1 MKNRE
6 KLSSDIDMKKTG
18 IHLWTR
24 QVISTLS
31 FLLCMGS
38 YIPIHAQ
45 SHGKVNITG
54 KIYELNEKEKR
65 TPLGYATLYFPD
77 YGIGTTTDENGCYK
91 LENVPTGKARLQVQ
105 YIGKLPI
112 DTLVHVTRDLAFD
125 FTLLN
130 EDFKLKEVVVT
141 ATNSRAGKS
150 TASNISRQAMDHLQ
164 ATSLHDL
171 LALMPGGISQNSDLS
186 SSQQI
191 NIRQIASNSSGEQS
205 LNALG
210 TAIIRDGA
218 PISNNSNLSAMN
230 PTVSGGASALGGGA
244 SPNGGVDVR
253 SISTENIESV
263 EIIRGIP
270 SVEYGDLTSGA
281 MIVNTKAGRE
291 PLRVKAKANPN
302 VYQVSMG
309 TGYEL
314 GKDKGALN
322 VSADYAYNTS
332 DPKATYQHY
341 QRATGK
347 VMYSNAFFDHKL
359 RSNTSFDFIYGK
371 DTREKNPDDES
382 TQTTS
387 EGRDVGF
394 RLNTNGTWS
403 INKGWLQNIR
413 YVLSGSYTDKQSF
426 YETAYGAASAP
437 YSMTTTDGAILSNFA
452 GQHIFDAEG
461 NQITNFGSEDA
472 KNYAVFL
479 PSSYIGH
486 YEIDSRE
493 MNAFGK
499 LTATLFRQSGK
510 VNNRILLGADFK
522 TDGNVG
528 KGKTF
533 DPTAPPL
540 RSNSNKN
547 SSYRPRTY
555 KDIPFIHQFGLFAE
569 ENFTWSMGERDLRI
583 QAGMR
588 FDHASK
594 VGSTWS
600 PRFNASFDLI
610 PRALT
615 ISGGYGI
622 TAKMPTLL
630 YLYPEKAYFEY
641 VNINELANESIPENE
656 RLFMT
661 TTKVYDTENRNLKVA
676 KNHKA
681 EIGLRLNVGKVSAS
695 VTAFQERLKNG
706 YSLDYTFDTFNTF
719 IYNEYTRDANGDLIL
734 ASNLPVLNSFYT
746 PTNNLNVETQGLEF
760 DINIGRMEAIRT
772 AFQLNGAWMRTKS
785 WSDNYHFYDNSG
797 TAASSR
803 KPVAIYEA
811 GTNKNYRQQF
821 TTTLRATHNLPQIGF
836 VVTLTAQAVWN
847 QANWKTFGNDTIPVG
862 YISLDNEVTMFP
874 EGKYT
879 STEQVKADGF
889 DYLLQNPNHSQAIKE
904 SYNPYFCF
912 NINVTKEISDML
924 RVSFFANNMFRSYP
938 RMESK
943 RNPGTYT
950 QLNNRFFFGL
960 ELSLTL

>member
-1 MKNRE
+1 MGKKKNDSWTRIVLTLLLIVCFGIT
-6 KLSSDIDMKKTG
+6 LSAQNPTQTG
-18 IHLWTR
+18 I
-24 QVISTLS
+24 S
-31 FLLCMGS
+31 
-38 YIPIHAQ
+38 
-45 SHGKVNITG
+45 GKV
-54 KIYELNEKEKR
+54 YELDSQGKR
-65 TPLGYATLYFPD
+65 IPLGFATIYLPD
-77 YGIGTTTDENGCYK
+77 YGMGATTTDDG
-91 LENVPTGKARLQVQ
+91 LFSLDNVPTGKTRMQVQ
-105 YIGKLPI
+105 FVGKLPI
-112 DTLVHVTRDLAFD
+112 DTLVNVSRNMKLD
-125 FTLLN
+125 FTLKN
-130 EDFKLKEVVVT
+130 EDFKLEEVVVT
-141 ATNSRAGKS
+141 ATNSQAGKS

-164 ATSLHDL
+164 ATSLNDL

-191 NIRQIASNSSGEQS
+191 NIRQISGNSSGEQA

-218 PISNNSNLSAMN
+218 PVSNNSNLSAMN

-244 SPNGGVDVR
+244 SPSGGVDVR

-281 MIVNTKAGRE
+281 VIVNTKAGRE

-302 VYQVSMG
+302 VYQVSIG
-309 TGYEL
+309 IGYEL
-314 GKDKGALN
+314 GKDKGAIN

-347 VMYSNAFFDHKL
+347 VMYSNAFFNHKL
-359 RSNTSFDFIYGK
+359 RSNTSLDFIYGK
-371 DTREKNPDDES
+371 DTRDRNPDDES

-426 YETAYGAASAP
+426 YETAYGSASAP

-493 MNAFGK
+493 VNAFGK
-499 LTATLFRQSGK
+499 LTATLFKQSGK

-547 SSYRPRTY
+547 SSYRPRPY
-555 KDIPFIHQFGLFAE
+555 KDIPFIHQLGLFVE

-615 ISGGYGI
+615 LSGGYGI

-661 TTKVYDTENRNLKVA
+661 TTKVYDTENRNLKVS

-695 VTAFQERLKNG
+695 VTVFQERLKNG

-719 IYNEYTRDANGDLIL
+719 MYNEYTRDANGNLIL
-734 ASNLPVLNSFYT
+734 ASSLPVLNSFYT

-760 DINIGRMEAIRT
+760 DINIGRIEAIRT

-785 WSDNYHFYDNSG
+785 WSDSYHFYDNSG
-797 TAASSR
+797 TSASSR

-811 GTNKNYRQQF
+811 GTSKSYRQQF
-821 TTTLRATHNLPQIGF
+821 ATTLRATHNLPQIGF

-862 YISLDNEVTMFP
+862 YISLNNEVTMFP

-879 STEQVKADGF
+879 STEQVKADGL
-889 DYLLQNPNHSQAIKE
+889 DYLLQNPNHSHAIKE

-912 NINVTKEISDML
+912 NMNVTKEISDML

>member
-1 MKNRE
+1 MCFGIT
-6 KLSSDIDMKKTG
+6 LSAQNPTQTG
-18 IHLWTR
+18 ISGKVYELD
-24 QVISTLS
+24 
-31 FLLCMGS
+31 
-38 YIPIHAQ
+38 
-45 SHGKVNITG
+45 SHGKRI
-54 KIYELNEKEKR
+54 
-65 TPLGYATLYFPD
+65 PLGFATVYLPD
-77 YGIGTTTDENGCYK
+77 YGMGATTTDDG
-91 LENVPTGKARLQVQ
+91 LFSLDNVPTGKTRMQVQ
-105 YIGKLPI
+105 FVGKLPI
-112 DTLVHVTRDLAFD
+112 DTLVNVSRNMKLD
-125 FTLLN
+125 FTLKN
-130 EDFKLKEVVVT
+130 EDFKLEEVVVT
-141 ATNSRAGKS
+141 ATNSQAGKS

-164 ATSLHDL
+164 ATSLNDL

-191 NIRQIASNSSGEQS
+191 NIRQIASNSSGEQA

-218 PISNNSNLSAMN
+218 PVSNNSNLSAMN

-244 SPNGGVDVR
+244 SPSGGVDVR

-281 MIVNTKAGRE
+281 VIVNTKAGRE

-314 GKDKGALN
+314 GKDKGAVN

-347 VMYSNAFFDHKL
+347 VMYSNAFFNHKL

-387 EGRDVGF
+387 EGQDVGF

-426 YETAYGAASAP
+426 YETAYGSASAP

-493 MNAFGK
+493 VNAFGK
-499 LTATLFRQSGK
+499 LTATLFKQSGK

-547 SSYRPRTY
+547 SSYRPRPY
-555 KDIPFIHQFGLFAE
+555 KDIPFIHQFGLFVE

-615 ISGGYGI
+615 LSGGYGI

-661 TTKVYDTENRNLKVA
+661 TTKVYDTENRNLKVS

-719 IYNEYTRDANGDLIL
+719 MYNEYTRNANGDLIL
-734 ASNLPVLNSFYT
+734 ASSLPVLNSFYT

-760 DINIGRMEAIRT
+760 DINIGRLEAIRT

-785 WSDNYHFYDNSG
+785 WSDSYHFYDNSG
-797 TAASSR
+797 TSASSR

-811 GTNKNYRQQF
+811 GTSKSYRQQF
-821 TTTLRATHNLPQIGF
+821 ATTLRATHNLPQIGF

-874 EGKYT
+874 AGKYT
-879 STEQVKADGF
+879 STEQMKADGF

-912 NINVTKEISDML
+912 NMNVTKEISDML

>member
-1 MKNRE
+1 
-6 KLSSDIDMKKTG
+6 MKKRKLCVTAALSLLLSG
-18 IHLWTR
+18 ITSLP
-24 QVISTLS
+24 L
-31 FLLCMGS
+31 
-38 YIPIHAQ
+38 HAQ
-45 SHGKVNITG
+45 SHEKGSISG
-54 KIYELNEKEKR
+54 KIHELNEKEKR
-65 TPLGYATLYFPD
+65 IPLGYATLYFPD
-77 YGIGTTTDENGCYK
+77 YGIGTTSDENGRFSMP
-91 LENVPTGKARLQVQ
+91 NVPMGKARVQVM
-105 YIGKLPI
+105 YVGKVTI
-112 DTLVHVTRDLAFD
+112 DTLVNINRDLTLD
-125 FTLLN
+125 FTLQSEN
-130 EDFKLKEVVVT
+130 FNLKEVTVT
-141 ATNSRAGKS
+141 ATQNRAGRS

-164 ATSLHDL
+164 ATSLNDL
-171 LALMPGGISQNSDLS
+171 LSLMPGGISQNSALN

-191 NIRQIASNSSGEQS
+191 NIRQIAGNSSHEEA

-230 PTVSGGASALGGGA
+230 PTVSGGASAMSGGA
-244 SPNGGVDVR
+244 SPSGGVDVR

-281 MIVNTKAGRE
+281 VIVHTKAGRE

-302 VYQVSMG
+302 VYQISMG

-322 VSADYAYNTS
+322 VSADYAYNTN

-347 VMYSNAFFDHKL
+347 VMYSNTFFHNKL
-359 RSNTSFDFIYGK
+359 RSNTSLDFIYGK
-371 DTREKNPDDES
+371 DTRDRNPDDES

-394 RLNTNGTWS
+394 NLNTNGTWN

-413 YVLSGSYTDKQSF
+413 YVLSGNYTDKQSF
-426 YETAYGAASAP
+426 FETAYGSASAP
-437 YSMTTTDGAILSNFA
+437 YSMTTTDGAILSNFK

-472 KNYAVFL
+472 NHYAVFL

-493 MNAFGK
+493 VNAFAK
-499 LTATLFRQSGK
+499 LTATLFKQSGK
-510 VNNRILLGADFK
+510 VNNRILLGVDFK

-533 DPTAPPL
+533 DPTSPPL
-540 RSNSNKN
+540 RNQTSKN
-547 SSYRPRTY
+547 SSYRPRPY
-555 KDIPFIHQFGLFAE
+555 KDIPFIHQFGAFAE
-569 ENFTWSMGERDLRI
+569 ENFAWNIGERELKM
-583 QAGMR
+583 QAGVR
-588 FDHASK
+588 FDHASV
-594 VGSTWS
+594 VGSVLS

-610 PRALT
+610 PHTLT
-615 ISGGYGI
+615 LSGGYGI
-622 TAKMPTLL
+622 TSKMPTLL

-661 TTKVYDTENRNLKVA
+661 TTKVYDTSNENLKVA

-681 EIGLRLNVGKVSAS
+681 EIGLRLNIGKVSAS

-706 YSLDYTFDTFNTF
+706 YSLDNTF
-719 IYNEYTRDANGDLIL
+719 SSFNSFSYKEYTRNENGDLVL
-734 ASNLPVLNSFYT
+734 ASNLPVLNSYYT
-746 PTNNLNVETQGLEF
+746 PTNNMNVKTQGIEF
-760 DINIGRMEAIRT
+760 DVNVGRIDAIRT
-772 AFQLNGAWMRTKS
+772 SFQLNGAWMRTQS
-785 WSDNYHFYDNSG
+785 WNNGYDFYDNSG
-797 TAASSR
+797 TSASSR
-803 KPVAIYEA
+803 TPVAIYEA
-811 GTNKNYRQQF
+811 GAVKSYRQQLA
-821 TTTLRATHNLPQIGF
+821 TTLRATHNIPEIGF
-836 VVTLTAQAVWN
+836 VVTLTTQAIWN
-847 QANWKTFGNDTIPVG
+847 QSNWKTFGNDTIPVG
-862 YISLDNEVTMFP
+862 YISLENEVTMFP

-879 STEQVKADGF
+879 STEQLKADGY
-889 DYLLQNPNHSQAIKE
+889 DYMLQNPNHSHAIKE
-904 SYNPYFCF
+904 TYSPYFCF
-912 NINVTKEISDML
+912 NLNVTKEISDMF

-938 RMESK
+938 RVESK
-943 RNPGTYT
+943 RNPGTYIS
-950 QLNNRFFFGL
+950 LNNRFFFGL
-960 ELSLTL
+960 ELSCTL

>member
-1 MKNRE
+1 
-6 KLSSDIDMKKTG
+6 MKKRKLCVTAALSLLLSG
-18 IHLWTR
+18 ITSLP
-24 QVISTLS
+24 L
-31 FLLCMGS
+31 
-38 YIPIHAQ
+38 HAQ
-45 SHGKVNITG
+45 SHEKGSISG
-54 KIYELNEKEKR
+54 KIHELDEKEKR
-65 TPLGYATLYFPD
+65 IPLGYATLYFPD
-77 YGIGTTTDENGCYK
+77 YGIGTMSDEDGRFSMP
-91 LENVPTGKARLQVQ
+91 NVPMGKARVQVM
-105 YIGKLPI
+105 YVGKVTI
-112 DTLVHVTRDLAFD
+112 DTLVNVNRDLTLD
-125 FTLLN
+125 FTLQN
-130 EDFKLKEVVVT
+130 ENFNLKEVTVT
-141 ATNSRAGKS
+141 ATQNRAGRS

-164 ATSLHDL
+164 ATSLNDL
-171 LALMPGGISQNSDLS
+171 LSLMPGGISQNSALN

-191 NIRQIASNSSGEQS
+191 NIRQIASNSSHEEA

-230 PTVSGGASALGGGA
+230 PTVSGGASAMSGGA
-244 SPNGGVDVR
+244 SPSGGVDVR

-281 MIVNTKAGRE
+281 VIVHTKAGRE

-302 VYQVSMG
+302 VYQISMG

-322 VSADYAYNTS
+322 VSADYAYNTN

-347 VMYSNAFFDHKL
+347 VMYSNTFFHNKL
-359 RSNTSFDFIYGK
+359 RSNTSLDFIYGK
-371 DTREKNPDDES
+371 DTRDRNPDDES

-394 RLNTNGTWS
+394 NLNTNGTWN

-413 YVLSGSYTDKQSF
+413 YVLSGNYTDKQSF
-426 YETAYGAASAP
+426 FETAYGSASAP
-437 YSMTTTDGAILSNFA
+437 YSMTTTDGAILSNFK

-472 KNYAVFL
+472 NHYAVFL

-493 MNAFGK
+493 VNAFAK
-499 LTATLFRQSGK
+499 LTATLFKQSGH
-510 VNNRILLGADFK
+510 VNNRILLGIDFK

-533 DPTAPPL
+533 DPTSPPL
-540 RSNSNKN
+540 RNQTSKN
-547 SSYRPRTY
+547 SSYRPRPY
-555 KDIPFIHQFGLFAE
+555 KDIPFIHQFGAFAE
-569 ENFTWSMGERDLRI
+569 ENFAWNIGERELKM
-583 QAGMR
+583 QAGVR
-588 FDHASK
+588 FDHASV
-594 VGSTWS
+594 VGSVLS

-610 PRALT
+610 PRTLT
-615 ISGGYGI
+615 LSGGYGI
-622 TAKMPTLL
+622 TSKMPTLL

-661 TTKVYDTENRNLKVA
+661 TTKVYDTSNENLKVA

-681 EIGLRLNVGKVSAS
+681 EIGLRLNIGKVSAS

-706 YSLDYTFDTFNTF
+706 YSLDYTFNSFHTFM
-719 IYNEYTRDANGDLIL
+719 YKEYTRNENGNLVL
-734 ASNLPVLNSFYT
+734 ASNLPVLNSYYT
-746 PTNNLNVETQGLEF
+746 PTNNMNVKTQGIEF
-760 DINIGRMEAIRT
+760 DVNVGRIDAIRT
-772 AFQLNGAWMRTKS
+772 SFQLNGAWMRTQS
-785 WSDNYHFYDNSG
+785 WNNGYDFYDNSG
-797 TAASSR
+797 TSASSR
-803 KPVAIYEA
+803 TPVAIYDA
-811 GTNKNYRQQF
+811 GAVKSYRQQLA
-821 TTTLRATHNLPQIGF
+821 TTLRATHNIPEIGF
-836 VVTLTAQAVWN
+836 VVTLTTQAIWN
-847 QANWKTFGNDTIPVG
+847 QSNWKTFGNDTIPVG
-862 YISLDNEVTMFP
+862 YISLENEVIMFP

-879 STEQVKADGF
+879 STEQLKADGY
-889 DYLLQNPNHSQAIKE
+889 DYMLQNPNHSHAIKE
-904 SYNPYFCF
+904 TYSPYFCF
-912 NINVTKEISDML
+912 NLNVTKEISDMF

-938 RMESK
+938 RVESK
-943 RNPGTYT
+943 RNPGTYIS
-950 QLNNRFFFGL
+950 LNNRFFFGL
-960 ELSLTL
+960 ELSCTL

>member
-1 MKNRE
+1 
-6 KLSSDIDMKKTG
+6 MKKE
-18 IHLWTR
+18 R
-24 QVISTLS
+24 QNPWARYVTIYLS
-31 FLLCMGS
+31 LLLCLAT
-38 YIPIHAQ
+38 IFPLHAQ
-45 SHGKVNITG
+45 SRKVTISG
-54 KIYELNEKEKR
+54 KIHEFSEKGKR
-65 TPLGYATLYFPD
+65 IPLGYATLYFPD
-77 YGIGTTTDENGCYK
+77 YGMGATSDDNGHYSVSN
-91 LENVPTGKARLQVQ
+91 LPTGKARIQVQ
-105 YIGKLPI
+105 FVGKLPI
-112 DTLVHVTRDLAFD
+112 DTLVNVHHDSTLD
-125 FTLLN
+125 FTLKN
-130 EDFKLKEVVVT
+130 EDFKLEEVVVT
-141 ATNSRAGKS
+141 ATNSQAGKS

-164 ATSLHDL
+164 ATSLNDL
-171 LALMPGGISQNSDLS
+171 LALMPGGLSQNSDLS

-191 NIRQIASNSSGEQS
+191 NIRQISGNSSGEQA

-218 PISNNSNLSAMN
+218 PVSNNSNLSAMS

-244 SPNGGVDVR
+244 SPSGGVDVR

-281 MIVNTKAGRE
+281 VIVNTKAGRE

-347 VMYSNAFFDHKL
+347 VMYSNAFFNHKL
-359 RSNTSFDFIYGK
+359 RSNTSLDFIYGK
-371 DTREKNPDDES
+371 DTRDRNPDDES

-387 EGRDVGF
+387 EGQDVGF
-394 RLNTNGTWS
+394 RLNTNGIWS
-403 INKGWLQNIR
+403 INKGWLQTVR

-426 YETAYGAASAP
+426 YETAYGSASAP

-472 KNYAVFL
+472 KHYSVFL

-493 MNAFGK
+493 VNAFAK
-499 LTATLFRQSGK
+499 LTTTLFKQSGN

-547 SSYRPRTY
+547 SSYRPRPY

-569 ENFTWSMGERDLRI
+569 ENFTWSIGERDLRM
-583 QAGMR
+583 QAGVR

-615 ISGGYGI
+615 LSGGYGI

-641 VNINELANESIPENE
+641 VNINELANESISENE

-719 IYNEYTRDANGDLIL
+719 MYNEYTRNANGDLIL
-734 ASNLPVLNSFYT
+734 ASSLPVLNSFYT
-746 PTNNLNVETQGLEF
+746 PTNHLNVETQGLEF
-760 DINIGRMEAIRT
+760 DINVGRIEAIRT

-785 WSDNYHFYDNSG
+785 WNDSYNFYDNSG

-811 GTNKNYRQQF
+811 GTNKSYRQQF
-821 TTTLRATHNLPQIGF
+821 STTLRATHNLPQIGF

-862 YISLDNEVTMFP
+862 YISLENEVTMFP

-879 STEQVKADGF
+879 STEQVKADGL

-904 SYNPYFCF
+904 SYSPYFCF
-912 NINVTKEISDML
+912 NMNVTKEISDML

-938 RMESK
+938 RMESN

-950 QLNNRFFFGL
+950 QMNNRFFFGL

>member
-1 MKNRE
+1 MNKKKINQWTRWTIT
-6 KLSSDIDMKKTG
+6 LLLFVCIGITLNAQNPSKTG
-18 IHLWTR
+18 IN
-24 QVISTLS
+24 
-31 FLLCMGS
+31 
-38 YIPIHAQ
+38 
-45 SHGKVNITG
+45 GKV
-54 KIYELNEKEKR
+54 YELGTNGKR
-65 TPLGYATLYFPD
+65 IPLGFATVYFPD
-77 YGIGTTTDENGCYK
+77 YGIGATTTNDG
-91 LENVPTGKARLQVQ
+91 LFSLDNVPTGKARMQVQ
-105 YIGKLPI
+105 FVGKLPI
-112 DTLVHVTRDLAFD
+112 DTLVNIRPNIKLD
-125 FTLLN
+125 FTLKN
-130 EDFKLKEVVVT
+130 EDFRLEEVTVT
-141 ATNSRAGKS
+141 ATHNQAGKS
-150 TASNISRQAMDHLQ
+150 TASTISRQAMDHLQ
-164 ATSLHDL
+164 ATSLNDL
-171 LALMPGGISQNSDLS
+171 LALMPGGISQNSELTY
-186 SSQQI
+186 SQQI
-191 NIRQIASNSSGEQS
+191 NIRQIASNSSGEQD

-244 SPNGGVDVR
+244 SPSGGVDVR

-281 MIVNTKAGRE
+281 VIVNTKAGRE

-347 VMYSNAFFDHKL
+347 VMYSNAFFNHKL

-371 DTREKNPDDES
+371 DTQEKNPDDES
-382 TQTTS
+382 TQTTK

-426 YETAYGAASAP
+426 YETAYGSASAP
-437 YSMTTTDGAILSNFA
+437 YSMTTTDGAILSNFV

-472 KNYAVFL
+472 KNYARFL

-493 MNAFGK
+493 VNAFGK
-499 LTATLFRQSGK
+499 LTATLFKQSGK

-533 DPTAPPL
+533 DPTAPPN

-547 SSYRPRTY
+547 SSYRPRPY

-661 TTKVYDTENRNLKVA
+661 TTKVYDTENRNLKVS

-719 IYNEYTRDANGDLIL
+719 MYNEYTRNANGDLVL
-734 ASNLPVLNSFYT
+734 ASSLPVLNSFYT

-760 DINIGRMEAIRT
+760 DINIGRIEAIRT

-785 WSDNYHFYDNSG
+785 WNNSYDFYDN
-797 TAASSR
+797 TTTR
-803 KPVAIYEA
+803 EQKPIAIYEA
-811 GTNKNYRQQF
+811 GAVKSYRQQF
-821 TTTLRATHNLPQIGF
+821 STTLRATHNLPQIGF
-836 VVTLTAQAVWN
+836 VVTLTAQAIWN

-874 EGKYT
+874 AGKYT
-879 STEQVKADGF
+879 STEQVKADGL
-889 DYLLQNPNHSQAIKE
+889 DYLLQNPSHSHAIKE

-943 RNPGTYT
+943 RNPGTYN

-960 ELSLTL
+960 ELSLTI

>member
-1 MKNRE
+1 MRKRKNDSWTRLVLTLLLLVCFGIT
-6 KLSSDIDMKKTG
+6 LSAQNPTKTG
-18 IHLWTR
+18 IDGKVYELD
-24 QVISTLS
+24 
-31 FLLCMGS
+31 
-38 YIPIHAQ
+38 
-45 SHGKVNITG
+45 SHGKRI
-54 KIYELNEKEKR
+54 
-65 TPLGYATLYFPD
+65 PLGFATVYLPD
-77 YGIGTTTDENGCYK
+77 YGMGATTTDDG
-91 LENVPTGKARLQVQ
+91 LFSLDNVPTGKTRMQVQ
-105 YIGKLPI
+105 FVGKLPI
-112 DTLVHVTRDLAFD
+112 DTLVNVSRNMKLD
-125 FTLLN
+125 FTLKN
-130 EDFKLKEVVVT
+130 EDFKLEEVVVT
-141 ATNSRAGKS
+141 ATNSQAGRS

-164 ATSLHDL
+164 ATSLNDL

-191 NIRQIASNSSGEQS
+191 NIRQIASNSSGEQA

-218 PISNNSNLSAMN
+218 PVSNNSNLSAMN

-244 SPNGGVDVR
+244 SPSGGVDVR

-281 MIVNTKAGRE
+281 VIVNTKAGRE

-314 GKDKGALN
+314 GKDKGAVN
-322 VSADYAYNTS
+322 ISADYAYNTS

-347 VMYSNAFFDHKL
+347 VMYSNTFFNHQL
-359 RSNTSFDFIYGK
+359 RSNTSLDFIYGK
-371 DTREKNPDDES
+371 DSREKNPDDES

-387 EGRDVGF
+387 EGQDVGF

-426 YETAYGAASAP
+426 YETAYGSASAP

-493 MNAFGK
+493 VNAFGK
-499 LTATLFRQSGK
+499 LTATLFKQSGR

-547 SSYRPRTY
+547 SSYRPRPY
-555 KDIPFIHQFGLFAE
+555 KDIPFIHQFGLFVE

-615 ISGGYGI
+615 LSGGYGI

-661 TTKVYDTENRNLKVA
+661 TTKVYDTENRNLKVS

-719 IYNEYTRDANGDLIL
+719 MYNEYTRNANGDLIL
-734 ASNLPVLNSFYT
+734 ASSLPVLNSFYT

-760 DINIGRMEAIRT
+760 DINIGRIEAIRT

-785 WSDNYHFYDNSG
+785 WNDSYHFYDNSG

-811 GTNKNYRQQF
+811 GTSKSYRQQF
-821 TTTLRATHNLPQIGF
+821 ATTLRATHNLPQIGF

-862 YISLDNEVTMFP
+862 YISLNNEVTMFP

-879 STEQVKADGF
+879 STEQVKADGL

-912 NINVTKEISDML
+912 NMNVTKEISDML

>member
-1 MKNRE
+1 
-6 KLSSDIDMKKTG
+6 MKKRKLCVTAALSLLLSG
-18 IHLWTR
+18 I
-24 QVISTLS
+24 ISLP
-31 FLLCMGS
+31 L
-38 YIPIHAQ
+38 HAQ
-45 SHGKVNITG
+45 SHEKGSISG
-54 KIYELNEKEKR
+54 KIHELDEKEKR
-65 TPLGYATLYFPD
+65 IPLGYATLYFPD
-77 YGIGTTTDENGCYK
+77 YGIGTTSDENGRFNMT
-91 LENVPTGKARLQVQ
+91 NVPMGKARVQVM
-105 YIGKLPI
+105 YVGKVTI
-112 DTLVHVTRDLAFD
+112 DTLVNVNRDLTLD
-125 FTLLN
+125 FTLQN
-130 EDFKLKEVVVT
+130 ENFNLKEITVT
-141 ATNSRAGKS
+141 ATQNRAGRS

-164 ATSLHDL
+164 ATSLNDL
-171 LALMPGGISQNSDLS
+171 LSLMPGGVSQNSALN

-191 NIRQIASNSSGEQS
+191 NIRQIAGNSSHEEA

-230 PTVSGGASALGGGA
+230 PTVSGGASAMSGGA
-244 SPNGGVDVR
+244 SPSGGVDVR

-281 MIVNTKAGRE
+281 VIVHTKAGRE

-302 VYQVSMG
+302 VYQISMG

-322 VSADYAYNTS
+322 VSADYAYNTN

-347 VMYSNAFFDHKL
+347 VMYSNSFFHNQL
-359 RSNTSFDFIYGK
+359 RSNTSLDFIYGK
-371 DTREKNPDDES
+371 DTRDRNPDDES

-394 RLNTNGTWS
+394 NLNTNGTWN

-413 YVLSGSYTDKQSF
+413 YVISGNYTDKQSF
-426 YETAYGAASAP
+426 FETAYGSASAP
-437 YSMTTTDGAILSNFA
+437 YSMTTTDGAILSNFK

-472 KNYAVFL
+472 NHYAVFL

-493 MNAFGK
+493 VNAFAK
-499 LTATLFRQSGK
+499 LTATLFKQIGK
-510 VNNRILLGADFK
+510 VNNRILLGVDFK

-533 DPTAPPL
+533 DPTSPPL
-540 RSNSNKN
+540 RNQTSKN
-547 SSYRPRTY
+547 SSYRPRPY
-555 KDIPFIHQFGLFAE
+555 KDIPFIHQFGAFAE
-569 ENFTWSMGERDLRI
+569 ENFVWNIGERELKM
-583 QAGMR
+583 QAGVR
-588 FDHASK
+588 LDHASV
-594 VGSTWS
+594 VGTVLS

-610 PRALT
+610 PRTLT
-615 ISGGYGI
+615 LSGGYGI
-622 TAKMPTLL
+622 TSKMPTLL

-661 TTKVYDTENRNLKVA
+661 TTKVYDTSNENLKIA

-681 EIGLRLNVGKVSAS
+681 EIGLRLNIGKVSAS

-706 YSLDYTFDTFNTF
+706 YSLDNTF
-719 IYNEYTRDANGDLIL
+719 SSFNSFSYKEYTRNENGDLVL
-734 ASNLPVLNSFYT
+734 ASNLPVLNSYYT
-746 PTNNLNVETQGLEF
+746 PTNNLNVKTQGIEF
-760 DINIGRMEAIRT
+760 DVNVGRIDASRT
-772 AFQLNGAWMRTKS
+772 SFQLNGAWMRTQS
-785 WSDNYHFYDNSG
+785 WNNGYDFYDNSG
-797 TAASSR
+797 TSASSR
-803 KPVAIYEA
+803 TPVAIYEA
-811 GTNKNYRQQF
+811 GAVKSYRQQLA
-821 TTTLRATHNLPQIGF
+821 TTLRATHNIPEIGF
-836 VVTLTAQAVWN
+836 VVTLTTQAIWN
-847 QANWKTFGNDTIPVG
+847 QSNWKTFGNDTIPVG
-862 YISLDNEVTMFP
+862 YISLENEVTMFP

-879 STEQVKADGF
+879 STVQLKADGY
-889 DYLLQNPNHSQAIKE
+889 DYMLQNPNHSHAIKE
-904 SYNPYFCF
+904 TYTPYFCF
-912 NINVTKEISDML
+912 NLNVTKEISDMF

-938 RMESK
+938 RVESK
-943 RNPGTYT
+943 RNPGTYIS
-950 QLNNRFFFGL
+950 LNNRFFFGL
-960 ELSLTL
+960 ELSCTL

>member
-1 MKNRE
+1 MSKRKNDSWTRLVLTLLLLVCFGIT
-6 KLSSDIDMKKTG
+6 LSAQNPTKTG
-18 IHLWTR
+18 IDGKVYELD
-24 QVISTLS
+24 
-31 FLLCMGS
+31 
-38 YIPIHAQ
+38 
-45 SHGKVNITG
+45 SHGKRI
-54 KIYELNEKEKR
+54 
-65 TPLGYATLYFPD
+65 PLGFATVYLPD
-77 YGIGTTTDENGCYK
+77 YGMGATTTDDG
-91 LENVPTGKARLQVQ
+91 LFSLDNVPAGKTRMQVQ
-105 YIGKLPI
+105 FVGKLPI
-112 DTLVHVTRDLAFD
+112 DTLVNVSRNMKLD
-125 FTLLN
+125 FTLKN
-130 EDFKLKEVVVT
+130 EDFKLEEVVVT
-141 ATNSRAGKS
+141 ATNSQAGKS

-164 ATSLHDL
+164 ATSLNDL

-191 NIRQIASNSSGEQS
+191 NIRQIASNSSGEQA

-218 PISNNSNLSAMN
+218 PVSNNSNLSAMN

-244 SPNGGVDVR
+244 SPSGGVDVR

-281 MIVNTKAGRE
+281 VIVNTKAGRE

-314 GKDKGALN
+314 GKDKGAVN
-322 VSADYAYNTS
+322 ISADYAYNTS

-347 VMYSNAFFDHKL
+347 VMYSNAFFNHKL

-387 EGRDVGF
+387 EGQDVGF

-426 YETAYGAASAP
+426 YETAYGSASAP

-493 MNAFGK
+493 VNAFGK
-499 LTATLFRQSGK
+499 LTATLFKQSGK

-547 SSYRPRTY
+547 SSYRPRPY
-555 KDIPFIHQFGLFAE
+555 KDIPFIHQFGLFVE

-610 PRALT
+610 PRTLT
-615 ISGGYGI
+615 LSGGYGI

-661 TTKVYDTENRNLKVA
+661 TTKVYDTENRNLKVS

-719 IYNEYTRDANGDLIL
+719 MYNEYTRNANGDLIL
-734 ASNLPVLNSFYT
+734 ASSLPVLNSFYT

-760 DINIGRMEAIRT
+760 DINIGRLEAIRT

-785 WSDNYHFYDNSG
+785 WNDSYHFYDNSG
-797 TAASSR
+797 TSASSR

-811 GTNKNYRQQF
+811 GTSKSYRQQF
-821 TTTLRATHNLPQIGF
+821 ATTLRATHNLPQIGF

-862 YISLDNEVTMFP
+862 YISLNNEVTMFP

-879 STEQVKADGF
+879 STEQVKADGY
-889 DYLLQNPNHSQAIKE
+889 DYLLQNPNHSHAIKE

-912 NINVTKEISDML
+912 NMNVTKEISDML

-943 RNPGTYT
+943 RNPGSYT

>member
-1 MKNRE
+1 M
-6 KLSSDIDMKKTG
+6 
-18 IHLWTR
+18 
-24 QVISTLS
+24 Q
-31 FLLCMGS
+31 
-38 YIPIHAQ
+38 
-45 SHGKVNITG
+45 
-54 KIYELNEKEKR
+54 LN
-65 TPLGYATLYFPD
+65 
-77 YGIGTTTDENGCYK
+77 
-91 LENVPTGKARLQVQ
+91 
-105 YIGKLPI
+105 
-112 DTLVHVTRDLAFD
+112 
-125 FTLLN
+125 FTLKN
-130 EDFKLKEVVVT
+130 EDFKLEEVVVT
-141 ATNSRAGKS
+141 ATNSQAGRS

-164 ATSLHDL
+164 ATSLNDL
-171 LALMPGGISQNSDLS
+171 LALMPGGISQNSALN

-191 NIRQIASNSSGEQS
+191 NIRQIASNSSNEEA

-230 PTVSGGASALGGGA
+230 PTVSGGTSAMSGGA
-244 SPNGGVDVR
+244 SPSGGIDVR

-281 MIVNTKAGRE
+281 VIVNTKAGRE

-314 GKDKGALN
+314 GKEKGALN
-322 VSADYAYNTS
+322 VSADYAHNTN

-347 VMYSNAFFDHKL
+347 LMYSNTFFNHKL
-359 RSNTSFDFIYGK
+359 RSNTSLDFIYGK
-371 DTREKNPDDES
+371 DTRDRNPDDLS

-387 EGRDVGF
+387 EGRDTGI
-394 RLNTNGTWS
+394 RLNTNGVWS
-403 INKGWLQNIR
+403 LNKGWLQNIR
-413 YVLSGSYTDKQSF
+413 YVLSGNYTDKQSF

-437 YSMTTTDGAILSNFA
+437 YSMTTTDGTILSNFA

-472 KNYAVFL
+472 KHYAVFL

-493 MNAFGK
+493 VNAFAK
-499 LTATLFRQSGK
+499 LTATLFKQSGN

-533 DPTAPPL
+533 DPTTPPL
-540 RSNSNKN
+540 RNQSSKN
-547 SSYRPRTY
+547 SSYRPRSY
-555 KDIPFIHQFGLFAE
+555 KDIPFIHQLGFFAE
-569 ENFTWSMGERDLRI
+569 ENFQWSMGERDLKI
-583 QAGMR
+583 QAGIR
-588 FDHASK
+588 FDHASE
-594 VGSTWS
+594 VDNVWS

-610 PRALT
+610 PRTLT
-615 ISGGYGI
+615 LSGGYGI

-661 TTKVYDTENRNLKVA
+661 TTKVYDTENHNLKVA
-676 KNHKA
+676 KNNKA
-681 EIGLRLNVGKVSAS
+681 EIGLRLNAGKVSAS

-719 IYNEYTRDANGDLIL
+719 TFNEYTRNANGDLVL
-734 ASNLPVLNSFYT
+734 ASSLPVLNSFYT
-746 PTNNLNVETQGLEF
+746 PTNNLNVETQGMEF
-760 DINIGRMEAIRT
+760 DINVGRIEAIRT

-785 WSDNYHFYDNSG
+785 WNNGYDFYDNSG
-797 TAASSR
+797 TGASSR

-811 GTNKNYRQQF
+811 GTTKSYRQQLA
-821 TTTLRATHNLPQIGF
+821 TTLRATHNLPQIGF
-836 VVTLTAQAVWN
+836 VVTLTAQAIWN
-847 QANWKTFGNDTIPVG
+847 QGNWKTFGNDTIPVG
-862 YISLDNEVTMFP
+862 YISLENEVTMFP
-874 EGKYT
+874 KDKYT
-879 STEQVKADGF
+879 SIEQVKADGY
-889 DYLLQNPNHSQAIKE
+889 DYMLQNPNHSHAIKE

-912 NINVTKEISDML
+912 NMNVTKEISDML

-938 RMESK
+938 RMESN
-943 RNPGTYT
+943 RNPGTFT
-950 QLNNRFFFGL
+950 SLNNRFFFGL
-960 ELSLTL
+960 ELSMTL

>member
-1 MKNRE
+1 MSKRKNNSWTRLVLTLLLFVCFGIT
-6 KLSSDIDMKKTG
+6 LSAQNPTKTG
-18 IHLWTR
+18 IDGKVYELD
-24 QVISTLS
+24 
-31 FLLCMGS
+31 
-38 YIPIHAQ
+38 
-45 SHGKVNITG
+45 SHGKRI
-54 KIYELNEKEKR
+54 
-65 TPLGYATLYFPD
+65 PLGFATVYLPD
-77 YGIGTTTDENGCYK
+77 YGMGATTTDDG
-91 LENVPTGKARLQVQ
+91 LFSLDNVPTGKTRMQVQ
-105 YIGKLPI
+105 FVGKLPI
-112 DTLVHVTRDLAFD
+112 DTLVNVSRNMKLD
-125 FTLLN
+125 FTLKN
-130 EDFKLKEVVVT
+130 EDFKLEEVVVT
-141 ATNSRAGKS
+141 ATNSQAGKS

-164 ATSLHDL
+164 ATSLNDL

-191 NIRQIASNSSGEQS
+191 NIRQIASNSSGEQA

-218 PISNNSNLSAMN
+218 PVSNNSNLSAMS

-244 SPNGGVDVR
+244 SPSGGVDVR

-281 MIVNTKAGRE
+281 VIVNTKAGRE

-314 GKDKGALN
+314 GKDKGAVN

-347 VMYSNAFFDHKL
+347 VMYSNTFFDHQL
-359 RSNTSFDFIYGK
+359 RSNTSLDFIYGK

-472 KNYAVFL
+472 KHYAVFL

-493 MNAFGK
+493 VNAFGK
-499 LTATLFRQSGK
+499 LTATLFKQSGR

-547 SSYRPRTY
+547 SSYRPRPY
-555 KDIPFIHQFGLFAE
+555 KDIPFIHQFGLFVE

-615 ISGGYGI
+615 LSGGYGI

-661 TTKVYDTENRNLKVA
+661 TTKVYDTENRNLKVS

-719 IYNEYTRDANGDLIL
+719 MYNEYTRNANGDLIL
-734 ASNLPVLNSFYT
+734 ASSLPVLNSFYT

-760 DINIGRMEAIRT
+760 DINIGRLEAIRT

-785 WSDNYHFYDNSG
+785 WSDSYHFYDNSG
-797 TAASSR
+797 TSASSR

-811 GTNKNYRQQF
+811 GTSKSYRQQF
-821 TTTLRATHNLPQIGF
+821 ATTLRATHNLPQIGF

-862 YISLDNEVTMFP
+862 YISLNNEVTMFP

-879 STEQVKADGF
+879 STEQVKADGY

-912 NINVTKEISDML
+912 NMNVTKEISDML

>member
-1 MKNRE
+1 
-6 KLSSDIDMKKTG
+6 MKKRKLCVTAALSLLFSG
-18 IHLWTR
+18 ITPLP
-24 QVISTLS
+24 L
-31 FLLCMGS
+31 
-38 YIPIHAQ
+38 HAQ
-45 SHGKVNITG
+45 SHEKGSISG
-54 KIYELNEKEKR
+54 KIHELDEKEKR
-65 TPLGYATLYFPD
+65 IPLGYATLYFPD
-77 YGIGTTTDENGCYK
+77 YGIGTTSDENGRFNMT
-91 LENVPTGKARLQVQ
+91 NVPMGKARVQVM
-105 YIGKLPI
+105 YVGKVTI
-112 DTLVHVTRDLAFD
+112 DTLVNVNRDLTLD
-125 FTLLN
+125 FTLQN
-130 EDFKLKEVVVT
+130 ENFNLKEVTVT
-141 ATNSRAGKS
+141 ATQNRAGRS

-164 ATSLHDL
+164 ATSLNDL
-171 LALMPGGISQNSDLS
+171 LSLMPGGVSQNSALN

-191 NIRQIASNSSGEQS
+191 NIRQIAGNSSHEEA

-230 PTVSGGASALGGGA
+230 PTVSGGASAMSGGA
-244 SPNGGVDVR
+244 SPSGGVDVR

-281 MIVNTKAGRE
+281 VIVHTKAGRE

-302 VYQVSMG
+302 VYQISMG

-322 VSADYAYNTS
+322 VSADYAYNTN

-347 VMYSNAFFDHKL
+347 VMYSNTFFHNKL
-359 RSNTSFDFIYGK
+359 RSNTSLDFIYGK
-371 DTREKNPDDES
+371 DTRDRNPDDES

-394 RLNTNGTWS
+394 NLNTNGTWN

-413 YVLSGSYTDKQSF
+413 YVLSGNYTDKQSF
-426 YETAYGAASAP
+426 FETAYGSASAP
-437 YSMTTTDGAILSNFA
+437 YSMTTTDGAILSNFK

-472 KNYAVFL
+472 NHYAVFL

-493 MNAFGK
+493 VNAFAK
-499 LTATLFRQSGK
+499 LTATLFKQSGR
-510 VNNRILLGADFK
+510 VNNRILLGFDFK

-533 DPTAPPL
+533 DPTSPPL
-540 RSNSNKN
+540 RNQTSKN
-547 SSYRPRTY
+547 SSYRPRPY
-555 KDIPFIHQFGLFAE
+555 KDIPFIHQFGAFAE
-569 ENFTWSMGERDLRI
+569 ENFVWNIGERELKM
-583 QAGMR
+583 QAGVR
-588 FDHASK
+588 FDHASV
-594 VGSTWS
+594 VGSVLS

-610 PRALT
+610 PRTLT
-615 ISGGYGI
+615 LSGGYGI
-622 TAKMPTLL
+622 TSKMPTLL

-661 TTKVYDTENRNLKVA
+661 TTKVYDTSNENLKIA

-681 EIGLRLNVGKVSAS
+681 EIGLRLNIGKVSAS

-706 YSLDYTFDTFNTF
+706 YSLDNTF
-719 IYNEYTRDANGDLIL
+719 SSFNSFSYKEYTRNENGDLVL
-734 ASNLPVLNSFYT
+734 ASNLPVLNSYYT
-746 PTNNLNVETQGLEF
+746 PINNLNVKTQGIEF
-760 DINIGRMEAIRT
+760 DVNVGRIDAIRT
-772 AFQLNGAWMRTKS
+772 SFQLNGAWMRTQS
-785 WSDNYHFYDNSG
+785 WNNGYDFYDNSG
-797 TAASSR
+797 TSASSR
-803 KPVAIYEA
+803 TPVAIYEA
-811 GTNKNYRQQF
+811 GAVKSYRQQLA
-821 TTTLRATHNLPQIGF
+821 TTLRATHNIPEIGF
-836 VVTLTAQAVWN
+836 VVTLTTQAIWN
-847 QANWKTFGNDTIPVG
+847 QSNWKTFGNDTIPVG
-862 YISLDNEVTMFP
+862 YISLENEVTMFP

-879 STEQVKADGF
+879 STEQLKADGY
-889 DYLLQNPNHSQAIKE
+889 DYMLQNPNHSHAIKE
-904 SYNPYFCF
+904 TYSPYFCF
-912 NINVTKEISDML
+912 NLNVTKEISDMF

-938 RMESK
+938 RVESK
-943 RNPGTYT
+943 RNPGTYIS
-950 QLNNRFFFGL
+950 LNNRFFFGL
-960 ELSLTL
+960 ELSCTL

>member
-1 MKNRE
+1 MNR
-6 KLSSDIDMKKTG
+6 KSNN
-18 IHLWTR
+18 LWTR
-24 QVISTLS
+24 IVII
-31 FLLCMGS
+31 LLLFFNLGM
-38 YIPIHAQ
+38 YLNAQ
-45 SHGKVNITG
+45 DPSKTDINGTV
-54 KIYELNEKEKR
+54 YELDSNGKPI
-65 TPLGYATLYFPD
+65 PLGFATIYFPD
-77 YGIGTTTDENGCYK
+77 YGMGTTTSDNGHFSID
-91 LENVPTGKARLQVQ
+91 NVPTGKARMMVQ

-112 DTLVHVTRDLAFD
+112 DTLVNIHSSMQLD
-125 FTLLN
+125 FTLKN
-130 EDFKLKEVVVT
+130 EDFKLEEVVVT
-141 ATNSRAGKS
+141 ATNNQAGKS

-164 ATSLHDL
+164 ATSLNDL
-171 LALMPGGISQNSDLS
+171 LTLMPGGISQNSALN

-191 NIRQIASNSSGEQS
+191 NIRQIASNSSNEEA

-230 PTVSGGASALGGGA
+230 PTVSGGASAMSGGA
-244 SPNGGVDVR
+244 SPSGGVDVR

-281 MIVNTKAGRE
+281 VIVNTKAGRE
-291 PLRVKAKANPN
+291 PLRVKAKTNPN
-302 VYQVSMG
+302 VYQISMG
-309 TGYEL
+309 TGYDL

-322 VSADYAYNTS
+322 ISADYAYNTN

-341 QRATGK
+341 QRSTGK
-347 VMYSNAFFDHKL
+347 MMYSNTFFNHQL
-359 RSNTSFDFIYGK
+359 RSNTSLDFIYGK
-371 DTREKNPDDES
+371 DTRNRNPDDLS

-413 YVLSGSYTDKQSF
+413 YVLSGNYTDKQSF
-426 YETAYGAASAP
+426 YETTYGAASAP
-437 YSMTTTDGAILSNFA
+437 YSMTTTDGTILSNFA

-461 NQITNFGSEDA
+461 NQITNFGNEDA
-472 KNYAVFL
+472 MHYAVFL

-493 MNAFGK
+493 VNAFAK
-499 LTATLFRQSGK
+499 FTATFFKQSGNI
-510 VNNRILLGADFK
+510 NNRILLGSDFK

-540 RSNSNKN
+540 RNQSSKN
-547 SSYRPRTY
+547 SSYRPRSY
-555 KDIPFIHQFGLFAE
+555 KDIPFIHQLGFFAE
-569 ENFTWSMGERDLRI
+569 ENFQWSMGERDLKI
-583 QAGMR
+583 QAGIR
-588 FDHASK
+588 FDRASK
-594 VGSTWS
+594 VGNVWS

-610 PRALT
+610 PQTLT
-615 ISGGYGI
+615 LSGGYGT

-641 VNINELANESIPENE
+641 ININELANESIPENE

-661 TTKVYDTENRNLKVA
+661 TTKVYDTENQNLKVA

-681 EIGLRLNVGKVSAS
+681 EIGLRLNVGKVNAS

-719 IYNEYTRDANGDLIL
+719 TYNEYTRNENGDLVL
-734 ASNLPVLNSFYT
+734 ASSLPVLNSYYT
-746 PTNNLNVETQGLEF
+746 PTNNLNVETKGVEF
-760 DINIGRMEAIRT
+760 DINVGRIEAIRT

-785 WSDNYHFYDNSG
+785 WNNGFSFYDNSG

-811 GTNKNYRQQF
+811 GSTHSYRQQF
-821 TTTLRATHNLPQIGF
+821 ATTLRATHNLPQIGF
-836 VVTLTAQAVWN
+836 VVTLTAQAIWN
-847 QANWKTFGNDTIPVG
+847 QSNWKTFGNDTIPVG
-862 YISLDNEVTMFP
+862 FISLKNEVTLFP

-879 STEQVKADGF
+879 SIEQIKADGY
-889 DYLLQNPNHSQAIKE
+889 DYMLQNPNHSHAIKE
-904 SYNPYFCF
+904 SYHPYFCL
-912 NINVTKEISDML
+912 NMNVTKEISDML

-950 QLNNRFFFGL
+950 SLNNRFFFGL
-960 ELSLTL
+960 ELSMTL

>member
-1 MKNRE
+1 MN
-6 KLSSDIDMKKTG
+6 KKK
-18 IHLWTR
+18 INPWTR
-24 QVISTLS
+24 WTITL
-31 FLLCMGS
+31 LLFVCFG
-38 YIPIHAQ
+38 ITLNAQ
-45 SHGKVNITG
+45 SPSKTDINGKV
-54 KIYELNEKEKR
+54 YELGTNGKR
-65 TPLGYATLYFPD
+65 TPLGFATVYFPD
-77 YGIGTTTDENGCYK
+77 YGMGATTTDKGLFS
-91 LENVPTGKARLQVQ
+91 LENVPIGKARMQVQ
-105 YIGKLPI
+105 FVGKLPI
-112 DTLVHVTRDLAFD
+112 DTLVNIRPNMNLD
-125 FTLLN
+125 FTLKN
-130 EDFKLKEVVVT
+130 EDFRLEEVTVT
-141 ATNSRAGKS
+141 ATQSQAGKS

-164 ATSLHDL
+164 ATSLNDL
-171 LALMPGGISQNSDLS
+171 LALMPGGLSQNSDLS

-244 SPNGGVDVR
+244 SPSGGVDVR

-281 MIVNTKAGRE
+281 VIVNTKAGRE

-347 VMYSNAFFDHKL
+347 VMYSNAFFNHKL

-387 EGRDVGF
+387 EGQDVGF

-493 MNAFGK
+493 VNAFGK
-499 LTATLFRQSGK
+499 LTATLFKQSGK

-547 SSYRPRTY
+547 SSYRPRPY

-594 VGSTWS
+594 AGSTWS

-661 TTKVYDTENRNLKVA
+661 TTKVYDTENRNLKVS

-681 EIGLRLNVGKVSAS
+681 EIGLRLNVGKMSAS

-719 IYNEYTRDANGDLIL
+719 MYNEYTRDANGDLIL
-734 ASNLPVLNSFYT
+734 ASSLPVLNSFYT

-760 DINIGRMEAIRT
+760 DINIGRLEAIRT

-785 WSDNYHFYDNSG
+785 WSDSYNFYDNSG

-811 GTNKNYRQQF
+811 GTNKSYRQQF
-821 TTTLRATHNLPQIGF
+821 ATTLRATHNLPQIGF

-862 YISLDNEVTMFP
+862 YISLDNKVTMFP
-874 EGKYT
+874 AGKYT
-879 STEQVKADGF
+879 STEQVKADGL
-889 DYLLQNPNHSQAIKE
+889 DYLLQTPNHSHAIKE

-943 RNPGTYT
+943 RNPGTYN